1 MEKNIFFLLIIIAII
16 SSYFFSLSNYKNFS
30 EFIDYKIDENNQIF
44 IEETSNTNI
53 SSNKRVKVEIKK
65 NDFDELIRLVSS
77 TEYRKVAEYTVAN
90 TTRYEI
96 TSNDNLKEIYLIVD
110 ERGLGLELGG
120 NSLKRYIIREEK
132 LDIILDYLKNIVDKN
147 DTKEGSVTKVDFNYI
162 TDNLAKNISITE
174 FLRKTNIDFKTII
187 IRRIALS
194 VSGDGY
200 INSINMAFL
209 NKDKTKKFVLVY
221 DRERKILEFS
231 EYESEYNIDLK
242 ETKNSIIFNGLDYLL
257 KESNDL
263 KDYRSK
269 RLIDLH
275 EAYKVALNDD
285 KKKLY
290 YNGKVTKIEEK
301 TGIVF
306 SIYDVSTSN
315 DNDFKFHIFDENFDL
330 Q

>member
-1 MEKNIFFLLIIIAII
+1 MKKNVFILLIIIVII
-16 SSYFFSLSNYKNFS
+16 SSYFFRLSNYKNFS
-30 EFIDYKIDENNQIF
+30 EVIDYKIDEKDQIF
-44 IEETSNTNI
+44 IEETNNE
-53 SSNKRVKVEIKK
+53 RVKVEIKK
-65 NDFDELIRLVSS
+65 KDFNELIRLISS
-77 TEYRKVAEYTVAN
+77 TEYRKVAEYTISN

-147 DTKEGSVTKVDFNYI
+147 DTKEGSVTKVDFDYI
-162 TDNLAKNISITE
+162 NDNLAKNISITE

-187 IRRIALS
+187 IKRIALS

-209 NKDKTKKFVLVY
+209 NKGKTKKSVLVY
-221 DRERKILEFS
+221 DRERQILEFNA
-231 EYESEYNIDLK
+231 YESQYNVDLK
-242 ETKNSIIFNGLDYLL
+242 ETKNSIILNGLNYLL

-275 EAYKVALNDD
+275 KPYKVALNED

-290 YNGKVTKIEEK
+290 YNGKTTKTEEK

-306 SIYDVSTSN
+306 SIYDVYSSKE
-315 DNDFKFHIFDENFDL
+315 NDFKFHIFDENFDL
-330 Q
+330 